1 MVPELNGI
9 VNTEGEGQLHN
20 IIGRSNYCLNT
31 MKPVNHLFMMR
42 LKIQLHN
49 TGINSAFR
57 EKIESTFGAQTGRTV
72 KTCLDNHGRL
82 LLRQRN
88 TRCTTG
94 PAHTPSPSSPAVT
107 PASADPQFDESEG
120 PMSPIIP
127 VSASKA
133 KSELNENGSSTSI
146 GSGKNDSAIRELS
159 FQPVRPVS
167 EQTKRAPEMPSSSS
181 EEKRVRSVSP
191 P

>member
-1 MVPELNGI
+1 
-9 VNTEGEGQLHN
+9 
-20 IIGRSNYCLNT
+20 

-57 EKIESTFGAQTGRTV
+57 EKIESTFNAQAGRAV
-72 KTCLDNHGRL
+72 KTDLDNHGRL

-88 TRCTTG
+88 TQSTSG
-94 PAHTPSPSSPAVT
+94 PAYIPHPSSRTASPT
-107 PASADPQFDESEG
+107 SADPQFDETQE

-133 KSELNENGSSTSI
+133 KQEFNDNGSSTSI
-146 GSGKNDSAIRELS
+146 GSEKNDSANRQPD
-159 FQPVRPVS
+159 FQPAPPVS
-167 EQTKRAPEMPSSSS
+167 EHTKQAPGIPSSSS
-181 EEKRVRSVSP
+181 RKKRVRCVCLL
-191 P
+191 